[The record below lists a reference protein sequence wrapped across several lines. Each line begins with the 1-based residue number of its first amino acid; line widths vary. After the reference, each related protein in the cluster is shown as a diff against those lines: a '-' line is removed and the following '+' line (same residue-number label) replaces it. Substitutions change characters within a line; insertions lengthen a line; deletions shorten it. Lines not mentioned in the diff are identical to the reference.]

1 MSKILKKKAL
11 ISSIIFIVAL
21 VAITVFLIIF
31 TVNKVGKN
39 NVISEFSDMKQ
50 ATVENYKEL
59 KKTDYYV
66 IIYDETSYK
75 NELIKEIVIEYAEYV
90 RTSGNGTPIY
100 AMNYRENLDISNS
113 NHLNFSETSLA
124 NSIPT
129 LIKISGGAVVTAET
143 KTTVSAICEV
153 LTGEMGK

>member
-1 MSKILKKKAL
+1 MKFRIHRLEHKAHSFLQHIPDDIHQKAWKKADEY
-11 ISSIIFIVAL
+11 A
-21 VAITVFLIIF
+21 
-31 TVNKVGKN
+31 KGKYG
-39 NVISEFSDMKQ
+39 
-50 ATVENYKEL
+50 ENYKEL

-113 NHLNFSETSLA
+113 NHLNFSETF
-124 NSIPT
+124 
-129 LIKISGGAVVTAET
+129 T
-143 KTTVSAICEV
+143 KAI
-153 LTGEMGK
+153 